1 MIDELDTW
9 QRVFYNDDED
19 IVNFYLNQVVSD
31 SNAQDVIVD
40 QIRELKEKARKEKP
54 IKKFEININLD
65 ESLKDYP
72 VEILADEIAKD
83 IIDNIKKDIKTIS

>member
-1 MIDELDTW
+1 MLDELEIW
-9 QRVFYNDDED
+9 QKIFVEKD
-19 IVNFYLNQVVSD
+19 IEKLEYLIRMVVS
-31 SNAQDVIVD
+31 NECT
-40 QIRELKEKARKEKP
+40 REYVLDKIIELRNRP
-54 IKKFEININLD
+54 RQKFEININLD

>member
-19 IVNFYLNQVVSD
+19 IVNFYINQVVSD
-31 SNAQDVIVD
+31 YNAQDFIVD
-40 QIRELKEKARKEKP
+40 QIRELKEKARKEKL